1 MQLPN
6 VLRNHALP
14 SAIVLSL
21 AILASQFSFRL
32 RDLSWADTISVQLRI
47 LEGRADMPEFQNR
60 ILVPALTALAMKIAP
75 AGFSDRSLWHILR
88 FIEATAAYVALYVA
102 VSHTTGSRLRALISV
117 GLVTFAYLWTPMT
130 DSGEN
135 PSDFF
140 DIGFTAL
147 FVCLA
152 LAEKPFALMLV
163 VVLASMNRESAAFAG
178 IVWIAVTY
186 MRHGARDLPKYLPA
200 LAYMIVSVSV
210 VWALRYGLARE
221 FHPRQ
226 LLGIVESLHR
236 WRAYFHPTG
245 VTPMIMATAVVYF
258 AALRLM
264 PRPWTADQKA
274 MMGAAVVCALITAVF
289 GIWTELRIWLPCW
302 VMLSFT
308 AVIGGNHLSDR
319 DWLASLQQHK

>member
-6 VLRNHALP
+6 ALRTHALP
-14 SAIVLSL
+14 LAIVLSL

-32 RDLSWADTISVQLRI
+32 RDLTWADTIAIQLRI
-47 LEGRADMPEFQNR
+47 LDGRADMPEFQNR

-75 AGFSDRSLWHILR
+75 VGFSDRSLWHILR
-88 FIEATAAYVALYVA
+88 FLAATVSFAALYAA

-130 DSGEN
+130 DPGEN

-140 DIGFTAL
+140 DIAFTAL
-147 FVCLA
+147 IVWLA
-152 LAEKPFALMLV
+152 LAEKPFALLLV
-163 VVLASMNRESAAFAG
+163 VILASMNRESAAFAG

-186 MRHGARDLPKYLPA
+186 MRHGARDLTKYLPA
-200 LAYMIVSVSV
+200 LAYMAVSVSL
-210 VWALRYGLARE
+210 VWGLRYGLAHE

-226 LLGIVESLHR
+226 LLGAVESLHR

-245 VTPMIMATAVVYF
+245 VTPMFAATALVFF
-258 AALRLM
+258 AVLRLM

-274 MMGAAVVCALITAVF
+274 TMGAAVVCALITAVF

-308 AVIGGNHLSDR
+308 AVISGNRQSDR
-319 DWLASLQQHK
+319 DWLSSLQQRK

>member
-6 VLRNHALP
+6 ALRHNALP
-14 SAIVLSL
+14 LAIVLSL

-32 RDLSWADTISVQLRI
+32 RDLTWADAIAVQLRI
-47 LEGRADMPEFQNR
+47 WEGRIEIPEFQNR
-60 ILVPALTALAMKIAP
+60 ILAPALTVLALKIAP
-75 AGFSDRSLWHILR
+75 AGFSERSLWHILR
-88 FIEATAAYVALYVA
+88 FVEAAAGFVTLYAA
-102 VSHTTGSRLRALISV
+102 VSQTTGSRLRALVSV
-117 GLVTFAYLWTPMT
+117 GLVTFAYLWAPKT

-147 FVCLA
+147 IVCLA
-152 LAEKPFALMLV
+152 LAEKPLALMLV

-186 MRHGARDLPKYLPA
+186 MRYGPGDLRKFLPA
-200 LAYMIVSVSV
+200 LAYMVVSVAI
-210 VWALRYGLARE
+210 VWGLRYGLARE
-221 FHPRQ
+221 FHPKQ
-226 LLGIVESLHR
+226 TLGAIESLNR

-245 VTPMIMATAVVYF
+245 VTPMFAATALVFF
-258 AALRLM
+258 AILRLM

-274 MMGAAVVCALITAVF
+274 TMGAAIVCALITAVF

-308 AVIGGNHLSDR
+308 AVIGSNHRSNR
-319 DWLASLQQHK
+319 EWLGSLQPPK